1 MGIRVFLVDDHNIF
15 RESLRLLLESASDI
29 DVIGETGEGQAALA
43 LIKKKRPDVVIMDV
57 AMPGLNGIEITRKIT
72 TQFPGV
78 KVIALSAYSQKKF
91 VLRMFRAGAAGY
103 LIKDCVFKELAYAIK
118 VVAKG
123 QTYISPKIA
132 DIVVNGY
139 LRQSAKDV
147 VDSFSALTD
156 REREVLQLIAEGKA
170 TKEIAFLFKV
180 SIKTIET
187 HRRQIMEKLKI
198 DSVAGLT
205 RYAIREGI
213 TSL

>member
-15 RESLRLLLESASDI
+15 RESLRLWLESAADI
-29 DVIGETGEGQAALA
+29 EVVGETGEGQAALA
-43 LIKKKRPDVVIMDV
+43 LIKKKKPDVVLMDV
-57 AMPGLNGIEITRKIT
+57 AMPGLNGFEITRKIT
-72 TQFPGV
+72 PQLGGV
-78 KVIALSAYSQKKF
+78 KVVALSAYSERKF

-118 VVAKG
+118 AVAKG

-132 DIVVNGY
+132 DILVNGC
-139 LRQSAKDV
+139 LKHSAKDAL
-147 VDSFSALTD
+147 DSFSALTE
-156 REREVLQLIAEGKA
+156 REREVLQHIAEGKT
-170 TKEIAFLFKV
+170 TKETAFLFKV

-187 HRRQIMEKLKI
+187 HRAQIMEKLKI

-205 RYAIREGI
+205 KYAIREGI